1 MQEVQYIKAKAL
13 VVGIDQYDVAKKLD
27 NAVNDA
33 KSIADTF
40 RNLKFYVTDLYD
52 ITIDE
57 WDKAF
62 EEFIANLDEFQVCT
76 FFFAGHGVEIQG
88 ENYLLCANTP
98 ADNETGTKRYSINL
112 QNVIDRIKTMKCQFN
127 IIMLDACRDNPF
139 PAARAP
145 FVGANIAP
153 VFAPEGTLIAYST
166 SPGEKASDGG
176 ANGHSIYTHA
186 ILQHINELGL
196 PIESFFKKVRTTV
209 YNLSGHKQTSWE
221 HTSLIGDFSFNSGQ
235 LIQNLNVGEYS
246 DMVIRR
252 EDYDYSD
259 ADLVEIITGFL
270 STQFS
275 DQRQALSKMKALNYG
290 KLDKNQ
296 KFILGRCCMFAS
308 YYGCFDCQNFFKNVQ
323 SLVEFTDVNNH
334 NDFLNGALFELY
346 FDAKGTFEGTPAVS
360 ELELLIK
367 HCKNAKLK
375 SSFDYI
381 HQVLKPFFNV
391 LYFMPSSSPESVSF
405 DVTLEKGATKRWGQD
420 KECLVITSLRHGVDD
435 IMLKLEDRYYNK
447 FDNKEELT
455 LRISEVC
462 RVPIDYVQINS
473 NISIDKLV
481 VLEHIL

>member
-1 MQEVQYIKAKAL
+1 MKKIPYLKAKAL
-13 VVGIDQYDVAKKLD
+13 VVGIDQYEVANTLS

-52 ITIDE
+52 ITIDA

-62 EEFIANLDEFQVCT
+62 EEFVANLDEFQVCT
-76 FFFAGHGVEIQG
+76 FFFAGHGVEMQG

-98 ADNETGTKRYSINL
+98 ADNEAGTKRYSINL
-112 QNVIDRIKTMKCQFN
+112 QTVINTIKDKNCQFN

-139 PAARAP
+139 PATRAP
-145 FVGANIAP
+145 FASASMAP
-153 VFAPEGTLIAYST
+153 IFAPKGTIIAYST
-166 SPGEKASDGG
+166 SPGETASDGG
-176 ANGHSIYTHA
+176 GNGHSIYTHA
-186 ILQHINELGL
+186 ILQHIEELGL

-209 YNLSGHKQTSWE
+209 YNLSGQKQTSWE

-235 LIQNLNVGEYS
+235 LIQNMNVGGYA

-259 ADLVEIITGFL
+259 ANLVEIITGFL

-275 DQRQALSKMKALNYG
+275 DQRQALSRMKVLNYD

-296 KFILGRCCMFAS
+296 KFLLGRCCMFAS
-308 YYGCFDCQNFFKNVQ
+308 YYGCFDCQYFFQNVQ
-323 SLVEFTDVNNH
+323 CLVEFTDVNNH

-346 FDAKGTFEGTPAVS
+346 FDEKGTFEGSPDVQG
-360 ELELLIK
+360 LELLMK

-391 LYFMPSSSPESVSF
+391 LYFIPSSSPETVSF
-405 DVTLEKGATKRWGQD
+405 DVTLEKGTTKRWGHD
-420 KECLVITSLRHGVDD
+420 EECLIITSLRRGVDD
-435 IMLKLEDRYYNK
+435 IIPKIEDRYCNK
-447 FDNKEELT
+447 FDNKEELS
-455 LRISEVC
+455 LRISDVC

-473 NISIDKLV
+473 NITIDKLTV
-481 VLEHIL
+481 IE

>member
-1 MQEVQYIKAKAL
+1 MKKIPYLKAKAL
-13 VVGIDQYDVAKKLD
+13 VVGIDQYEVANKLS

-57 WDKAF
+57 WDNNF
-62 EEFIANLDEFQVCT
+62 EEFVANLDEFQVCT

-88 ENYLLCANTP
+88 ENYLLCVNTP
-98 ADNETGTKRYSINL
+98 ADNEAGTKRYSINL
-112 QNVIDRIKTMKCQFN
+112 QSVIDKIKTKKCQFN

-139 PAARAP
+139 PATRAP
-145 FVGANIAP
+145 FASANIAP
-153 VFAPEGTLIAYST
+153 VFAPEGTIIAYST
-166 SPGEKASDGG
+166 SPGETASDGG
-176 ANGHSIYTHA
+176 ANGHSVYTNA

-235 LIQNLNVGEYS
+235 LIQNLNVGGYS

-275 DQRQALSKMKALNYG
+275 DQRQALSKMKALNYA

-296 KFILGRCCMFAS
+296 KFILGRCCMFAA
-308 YYGCFDCQNFFKNVQ
+308 YYGCFDCQNFFQNVQ

-334 NDFLNGALFELY
+334 NDFLNGAFFELY
-346 FDAKGTFEGTPAVS
+346 FDAKGTFDGTPAVS
-360 ELELLIK
+360 ELEVLMK

-381 HQVLKPFFNV
+381 YQVLKPFFNV
-391 LYFMPSSSPESVSF
+391 LYFIPSSSPETISF
-405 DVTLEKGATKRWGQD
+405 DLTLKNGRSKRWGSGE
-420 KECLVITSLRHGVDD
+420 ECLIMTSLWHGIVD
-435 IMLKLEDRYYNK
+435 LKQKLEDNCFVVFK
-447 FDNKEELT
+447 TKDVLKQ
-455 LRISEVC
+455 RISDLSKI
-462 RVPIDYVQINS
+462 PMDYIQINS
-473 NISIDKLV
+473 NMSIDKLIII
-481 VLEHIL
+481 E